1 MNRGKFSQRRFW
13 ENSLNPAETLAN
25 RGILVFGAFCALEHL
40 TTVRSLRNFVR
51 FLVAVQL
58 LPALESGEETLV
70 GGQAVLEGVMMRSP
84 HAWAIACR
92 KPSGEVV
99 TMSEPLA
106 RPSEK
111 HKWMA
116 WPIVRGVMTLGYAM
130 SLGYRAL
137 RFSANVA
144 IEEVMQSDKE
154 HVETAASAVPPKLAP
169 SASSGQALSL
179 PNGRS
184 EAEATDASKS
194 KSREKAAAISGWLA
208 AVNVIISLAFFIFM
222 YKYLPLLAAT
232 ELKKANPALG
242 GQIVFNLVDG
252 AIRLLLFLLF
262 IWGVSLFPDIR
273 RVYQYHGAEHKTVF
287 AFENG
292 DPLET
297 SRGAEI
303 FHVPSA
309 LRHQLSDDGDADLDR
324 LLHAGS
330 VHHVLGAFRI
340 AHRAAARDRRSVLRN
355 HPLRRQASR
364 LALRPDD
371 RSRPL
376 AATHH
381 DPAAVGRN
389 GPMRHHRAR
398 SGHGPGKRT
407 RRRIG
412 DCLGFPTRETV
423 VGRLS
428 LVVGLSATQH
438 YSCLREVSTC
448 QHLSRI
454 CEFGKKR

>member
-1 MNRGKFSQRRFW
+1 
-13 ENSLNPAETLAN
+13 
-25 RGILVFGAFCALEHL
+25 
-40 TTVRSLRNFVR
+40 VRSLRNFVR

-99 TMSEPLA
+99 TMSEPLE
-106 RPSEK
+106 RPSER

-130 SLGYRAL
+130 TLGYRAL

-144 IEEVMQSDKE
+144 IEEVMQNDEASKTNVE
-154 HVETAASAVPPKLAP
+154 TTASPIGHVETGASPVPLKQSEAVPTTTQ
-169 SASSGQALSL
+169 SA
-179 PNGRS
+179 
-184 EAEATDASKS
+184 KS
-194 KSREKAAAISGWLA
+194 HSREKAAAISGWLA

-252 AIRLLLFLLF
+252 GIRLILFLLF

-297 SRGAEI
+297 AAVQKYST
-303 FHVPSA
+303 FHPRCGTSFLMTVMLISIGFYMLVPFTTFWARFAS
-309 LRHQLSDDGDADLDR
+309 
-324 LLHAGS
+324 
-330 VHHVLGAFRI
+330 RI
-340 AHRAAARDRRSVLRN
+340 ALLPLIAGVSYEIIRFAAKHRGSLFALMTAPGLWLQRITTQPPSDEMAQCAITALDQAMVLEKE
-355 HPLRRQASR
+355 Q
-364 LALRPDD
+364 
-371 RSRPL
+371 
-376 AATHH
+376 
-381 DPAAVGRN
+381 G
-389 GPMRHHRAR
+389 G
-398 SGHGPGKRT
+398 
-407 RRRIG
+407 
-412 DCLGFPTRETV
+412 E
-423 VGRLS
+423 
-428 LVVGLSATQH
+428 LVIA
-438 YSCLREVSTC
+438 
-448 QHLSRI
+448 
-454 CEFGKKR
+454 